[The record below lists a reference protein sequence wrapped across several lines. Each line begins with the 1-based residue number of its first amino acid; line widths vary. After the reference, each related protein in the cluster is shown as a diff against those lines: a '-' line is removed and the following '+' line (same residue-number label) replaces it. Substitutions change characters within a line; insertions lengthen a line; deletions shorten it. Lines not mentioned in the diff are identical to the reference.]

1 MGRVQGGARAAF
13 ATPSW
18 GPARIHSL
26 YYYITKSNPP
36 FGAKPHLYYFCY
48 MISEKDLTNSQNIPY
63 EERIARIEKMIES
76 EEEPKAFELG
86 LLLALKMGQE
96 IREKKPLGST
106 TGDIVAAWSSKYSES
121 VVEEAI
127 AHAKQFLTNPG
138 ALAEKM
144 KNIMLKKMNTPDEEN
159 KAEEAQGG
167 K

>member
-1 MGRVQGGARAAF
+1 MAPRPTFTIFV
-13 ATPSW
+13 S
-18 GPARIHSL
+18 
-26 YYYITKSNPP
+26 
-36 FGAKPHLYYFCY
+36 
-48 MISEKDLTNSQNIPY
+48 MISEKDLTQSQNIPY
-63 EERIARIEKMIES
+63 EERITRIEKMIES

-106 TGDIVAAWSSKYSES
+106 TGDIVATWSSKYPES

-144 KNIMLKKMNTPDEEN
+144 KNIMLKKMSKQDDETKTDED
-159 KAEEAQGG
+159 QSG

>member
-1 MGRVQGGARAAF
+1 MAVR
-13 ATPSW
+13 
-18 GPARIHSL
+18 
-26 YYYITKSNPP
+26 PP
-36 FGAKPHLYYFCY
+36 FTIFVT

-63 EERIARIEKMIES
+63 EERIARIEKMLDGKES
-76 EEEPKAFELG
+76 PRAFELG

-96 IREKKPLGST
+96 SREKKPLGST
-106 TGDIVAAWSSKYSES
+106 TGDIVAGGSSKSPES

-144 KNIMLKKMNTPDEEN
+144 KNIMLTMKSQGESEN
-159 KAEEAQGG
+159 KETEEDQSG

>member
-1 MGRVQGGARAAF
+1 
-13 ATPSW
+13 
-18 GPARIHSL
+18 
-26 YYYITKSNPP
+26 
-36 FGAKPHLYYFCY
+36 

-63 EERIARIEKMIES
+63 EERIARIEKMLDGKES
-76 EEEPKAFELG
+76 PRAFELG
-86 LLLALKMGQE
+86 LLLALKMGQD

-106 TGDIVAAWSSKYSES
+106 TGDIVAGWSSKYPES

-144 KNIMLKKMNTPDEEN
+144 KNIMLKMKSQGESEN
-159 KAEEAQGG
+159 KETEEDQSG